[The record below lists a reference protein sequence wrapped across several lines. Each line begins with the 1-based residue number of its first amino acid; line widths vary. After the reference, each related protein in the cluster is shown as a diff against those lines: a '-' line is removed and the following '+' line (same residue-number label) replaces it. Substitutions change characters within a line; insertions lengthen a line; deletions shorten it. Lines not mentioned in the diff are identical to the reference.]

1 MREVNHLLVHDQ
13 AGLDGWDNLSA
24 LFGSDCWADLPTSFG
39 LDSWDSLSAFFGFN
53 CWDNLSNVCLVW
65 MVGIICLKFVWF
77 EWLG

>member
-13 AGLDGWDNLSA
+13 AGLDG
-24 LFGSDCWADLPTSFG
+24 
-39 LDSWDSLSAFFGFN
+39 
-53 CWDNLSNVCLVW
+53 WDNLSNVCLVW